1 MFRGLT
7 ILTVVVA
14 LFIAGCFA
22 ENSWRLVRTSIPEM
36 GRKEIEPTLGQ
47 GVLLGIL
54 GGLRTVI
61 ADGTW
66 LRSYVAWEKRDRAA
80 CEGLMRT
87 ACALDP
93 RARYFWEN
101 TGYVMGYD
109 MAHWEIR
116 RRGGYAKVSQEIQD
130 GLFKSYARK
139 GLEVFE
145 DGAKH
150 TGGNPGILISAG
162 QMAEIKLKDNLL
174 AASYYK
180 RATESANAPWF
191 SYFLCARALWE
202 GGQKKESYAWYR
214 KQWLEKLKGVGDGS
228 PDDLEHLRY
237 MEAELTL
244 PVLQRIPRQ
253 TWEK

>member
-1 MFRGLT
+1 MWRLV
-7 ILTVVVA
+7 TVVMVA
-14 LFIAGCFA
+14 VTLFVAGIFA
-22 ENSWRLVRTSIPEM
+22 DASWRLVRVSIPEM

-66 LRSYVAWEKRDRAA
+66 LRSYVAWEKRDRAT
-80 CEGLMRT
+80 CEALMHT

-101 TGYVMGYD
+101 TGYVIGYD

-116 RRGGYAKVSQEIQD
+116 RRGGYSKVSQEIQNS
-130 GLFKSYARK
+130 LFKSYAQI
-139 GLEVFE
+139 GLAIFE
-145 DGAKH
+145 EGAKH

-162 QMAEIKLKDNLL
+162 QMAEIKLNDNLL

-180 RATESANAPWF
+180 RAAETPNAPWF
-191 SYFLCARALWE
+191 AYFLCARSLWE
-202 GGQKKESYAWYR
+202 GGQKTEAYSWYR
-214 KQWLEKLKGVGDGS
+214 KQWLEKLHGVDDSS

-237 MEAELTL
+237 MEVELNL
-244 PVLQRIPRQ
+244 PLLKRIPRQ